1 MSRRLV
7 QIALEDSDK
16 LLYHNEPIL
25 RDGSIVGETSSGM
38 WGHTLQR
45 SLAMGYVTNPAGIA
59 DAAYIDAGDYE
70 VEVAGERLPARVSRQ
85 PFYDPKS
92 LRVKA

>member
-1 MSRRLV
+1 M
-7 QIALEDSDK
+7 
-16 LLYHNEPIL
+16 LYHNEPIW

-38 WGHTLQR
+38 WGHTLRQ
-45 SLAMGYVTNPAGIA
+45 SLAMGYVANSRGIA
-59 DAAYIDAGDYE
+59 DAEYIDSGSYE
-70 VEVAGERLPARVSRQ
+70 VEVAGERIPARVSIQ